1 MLVAFQCSAIQDTA
15 AIPQNPS
22 TACIQLDVHSL
33 NRTWGYIRLL
43 YDNKYHNYS
52 TLHEE
57 IDRIHNLVP
66 GLIDVEVI
74 GQSYQGRNI
83 VSIRITNELNVQ
95 QKAKTLVV
103 AQHHGREQIT
113 VEMALRFIQLLINH
127 YGLDPT
133 ISDYIDNQEIYVIPT
148 LNPDALEVV
157 VNLGNHWLRKNLR
170 PFDDDNDGESDE
182 DSPEDVDGDGHI
194 SQFSVSSLLNS
205 SNSYSYFEGIDNDGD
220 GLINEDGV
228 GLVDLNRNYYPF
240 WGILDDHH
248 QPDTQIYAGTEP
260 FSEPETQA
268 FRNFAVNHKFAMA
281 YSLHSGINST
291 WFVTGENN
299 AYPYPDIYREMLL
312 DFLRILP
319 GAFNLNTGFIPPI
332 QNDEISAVEEVQ
344 TQLQMGQGYWKDWMG
359 FDQGSIAPM
368 TFEVYHNGSVDGLAA
383 NPVVFENA
391 THSIREWKGIF
402 GYFNPEEAYI
412 NDLWKDIQP
421 AFSYLLNMTP
431 RLKIDFE
438 VTDGEGTPD
447 KTPRTRF
454 SLQNLSPHI
463 GTIDGIRV
471 LGSDGSTIATRPAF
485 GAPNFIANEAQE
497 IFLKVDT
504 STENYTIRIG
514 NNYTGFK
521 RFTISNPPSSD
532 DSSSPAFEFWAPLVI
547 LPLLFVVKKIQKKCK
562 KSHTE

>member
-1 MLVAFQCSAIQDTA
+1 MD
-15 AIPQNPS
+15 
-22 TACIQLDVHSL
+22 H
-33 NRTWGYIRLL
+33 
-43 YDNKYHNYS
+43 
-52 TLHEE
+52 
-57 IDRIHNLVP
+57 IHKLVP
-66 GLIDVEVI
+66 GLIDLEVI

-83 VSIRITNELNVQ
+83 TSVRITNELNAQ

-113 VEMALRFIQLLINH
+113 VEMALRFIQRLVNL
-127 YGLDPT
+127 YGADPIFT
-133 ISDYIDNQEIYVIPT
+133 NYIDTQEIYVIPT

-182 DSPEDVDGDGHI
+182 DSPEDVDSDGHI
-194 SQFSVSSLLNS
+194 SQFTVSSLLNS

-228 GLVDLNRNYYPF
+228 GLVDLNRNYHPF

-291 WFVTGENN
+291 WFATDERGGYR
-299 AYPYPDIYREMLL
+299 YPGIYREMLL

-319 GAFNLNTGFIPPI
+319 SAFNVNTGFIPPI
-332 QNDEISAVEEVQ
+332 QNDEILAVEEVQ
-344 TQLQMGQGYWKDWMG
+344 TQLEMGQGYWKDWMC

-368 TFEVYHNGSVDGLAA
+368 TFEVYHNGSVDGFAA

-412 NDLWKDIQP
+412 NDLWNDIRP

-438 VTDGEGTPD
+438 VTDGEGTSD
-447 KTPRTRF
+447 KTPNARF
-454 SLQNLSPHI
+454 SLQNLSPYI
-463 GTIDGIRV
+463 GTIASISV
-471 LGSDGSTIATRPAF
+471 LRSDGRTIATRPAF
-485 GAPNFIANEAQE
+485 GAPNINTNESQE
-497 IFLKVDT
+497 IALKVDT

-514 NNYTGFK
+514 NNYVGFT
-521 RFTISNPPSSD
+521 RFTISNPPSTD
-532 DSSSPAFEFWAPLVI
+532 DSSSPAFQFWVPLVI
-547 LPLLFVVKKIQKKCK
+547 LPLLFAVKKIQSKCQ

>member
-1 MLVAFQCSAIQDTA
+1 M
-15 AIPQNPS
+15 
-22 TACIQLDVHSL
+22 
-33 NRTWGYIRLL
+33 
-43 YDNKYHNYS
+43 
-52 TLHEE
+52 
-57 IDRIHNLVP
+57 P
-66 GLIDVEVI
+66 GLIDLEVI
-74 GQSYQGRNI
+74 GKSYQGRNI
-83 VSIRITNELNVQ
+83 TSVRITNELNVQ

-113 VEMALRFIQLLINH
+113 VEMALRFIQRLINL
-127 YGLDPT
+127 YGANPIITNYVDT
-133 ISDYIDNQEIYVIPT
+133 QEIYVIPT

-170 PFDDDNDGESDE
+170 PFDDDNDGEFDE

-194 SQFSVSSLLNS
+194 SQFTVSSLLNS
-205 SNSYSYFEGIDNDGD
+205 SNSYFYFEGIDNDGD

-228 GLVDLNRNYYPF
+228 GLVDLNRNYHPF

-268 FRNFAVNHKFAMA
+268 FRNFAINHKFAMA

-291 WFVTGENN
+291 WFATDEYGGYR
-299 AYPYPDIYREMLL
+299 YPGIYREMLL
-312 DFLRILP
+312 DFQRILP
-319 GAFNLNTGFIPPI
+319 TVFNVNTGFIPPI
-332 QNDEISAVEEVQ
+332 QNDEILAVEEIQ
-344 TQLQMGQGYWKDWMG
+344 TQLEMGQGYWKDWMC

-368 TFEVYHNGSVDGLAA
+368 TFEVYHNRSVDGLAA

-412 NDLWKDIQP
+412 SDLWKDVRP

-431 RLKIDFE
+431 RLKIGFE

-447 KTPRTRF
+447 KTPNIRF
-454 SLQNLSPHI
+454 FLQNLSPYI
-463 GTIDGIRV
+463 GTINSISV
-471 LGSDGSTIATRPAF
+471 LRSDGSTISTRPAF
-485 GAPNFIANEAQE
+485 GASSINTDESQE
-497 IFLKVDT
+497 ISLKVDT

-514 NNYTGFK
+514 NNYTGFT
-521 RFTISNPPSSD
+521 RFMISNPPSTD
-532 DSSSPAFEFWAPLVI
+532 DSSSPAFQFWAPLVI
-547 LPLLFVVKKIQKKCK
+547 LPLLFAVKRIQSKRQ
-562 KSHTE
+562 KSHTEMR